1 MDDGY
6 QGIFLL
12 THHISFN
19 LYSLYCQTPVLS
31 LGLEA
36 EVEKVVDSASL
47 THRKYFQKQGLTENI
62 WENIMG

>member
-31 LGLEA
+31 LGLE
-36 EVEKVVDSASL
+36 VDL
-47 THRKYFQKQGLTENI
+47 TSTGNNDNNNSKKNPRLRRNKLFNQGLA
-62 WENIMG
+62 